1 MDRYNMPVNRLPT
14 ILGNPADIGRI
25 SGEQWNVILLHSRKT
40 QSLGQLASRLDS
52 AGLLNESPPAV
63 LRHLSL
69 ARTTAQR
76 RADAAR
82 WEIDVIRRAINP
94 STPVILLKGC
104 AYLVANDPNADGRLF
119 SDIDILVPRASL
131 GKAEAALT
139 AAGWMPSTV
148 NAYEQHYYR
157 DWSHEVPPMEHVRR
171 HTVVDLHHAIIPP
184 ISRYSIPTELLLE
197 RLEEIAPGIHVLGS
211 ADRVIHCAIHL
222 IQEGEASKVFRD
234 LYDLFLLLETHF
246 PEGVKR
252 NELYARAEILGLRR
266 LVAAATNAA
275 ESVFRTDKPA
285 SRSPWLA
292 RLLIAAASASL
303 PQTESAFSI
312 HLSRVALLAQSHWMK
327 MPMSILIPHLFRK
340 TLLALVP
347 NREPF

>member
-1 MDRYNMPVNRLPT
+1 MDRYNMPVSRLPT
-14 ILGNPADIGRI
+14 ILGNPTGISRI
-25 SGEQWNVILLHSRKT
+25 SGEQWNAILLHSRKT

-52 AGLLNESPPAV
+52 AGLLNEVPPAV

-82 WEIDVIRRAINP
+82 WEIDVIRRAIHP

-104 AYLVANDPNADGRLF
+104 AYLVADDPNADGRLF

-148 NAYEQHYYR
+148 DAYDQHYYR

-171 HTVVDLHHAIIPP
+171 HTVVDLHHAINPP
-184 ISRYSIPTELLLE
+184 ISRYSIPTESLLE
-197 RLEEIAPGIHVLGS
+197 HLEEIAPGIHILGS

-234 LYDLFLLLETHF
+234 LYDLFLLLNTHF
-246 PEGVKR
+246 PKGTKR
-252 NELYARAEILGLRR
+252 NELYVRAETLGLRR
-266 LVAAATNAA
+266 LVAAAVNAA
-275 ESVFRTDKPA
+275 EVVFHTETT
-285 SRSPWLA
+285 SSPSTWLA
-292 RLLIAAASASL
+292 KILIAVASGSS
-303 PQTESAFSI
+303 PQTGNSCSI
-312 HLSRVALLAQSHWMK
+312 QISRVALLGQSHWMK
-327 MPMSILIPHLFRK
+327 MPIGILIPHLFRK
-340 TLLALVP
+340 TLLALAP
-347 NREPF
+347 NRETS

>member
-1 MDRYNMPVNRLPT
+1 MPVSRLPT
-14 ILGNPADIGRI
+14 VLGNPAGIGRI
-25 SGEQWNVILLHSRKT
+25 SGEQWNAILLHSRKT
-40 QSLGQLASRLDS
+40 QSLGQLASRLAS
-52 AGLLNESPPAV
+52 AGLLNEVPPVV

-69 ARTTAQR
+69 ARMTAQR

-82 WEIDVIRRAINP
+82 WEIDVIRRSIEP
-94 STPVILLKGC
+94 GTPVILLKGC
-104 AYLVANDPNADGRLF
+104 AYLAAKDPNADGRLF

-148 NAYEQHYYR
+148 NAYDQHYYR
-157 DWSHEVPPMEHVRR
+157 EWSHEVPPMEHVRR

-197 RLEEIAPGIHVLGS
+197 HLEQVAPGIHILGS

-246 PEGVKR
+246 PAGTKR
-252 NELYARAEILGLRR
+252 DELYARAETLGLRR

-275 ESVFRTDKPA
+275 EVVFHTQKSA
-285 SRSPWLA
+285 SRSSWLA
-292 RLLIAAASASL
+292 KLLITAASGSL
-303 PQTESAFSI
+303 PQTESRYSFQI
-312 HLSRVALLAQSHWMK
+312 SRVALLAQSHWMK
-327 MPMSILIPHLFRK
+327 MPMHVLIPHLFRK

-347 NREPF
+347 NRESS